1 MQKATVYRSTG
12 SWYDVKTTD
21 GVFLKA
27 RIQGKFRNQ
36 HIKTTNPVAV
46 GDLVDLQINDH
57 NEAVIK
63 NIYPRNNYIIRKS
76 VNLSKEAHI
85 IASNIDLAVLLVTVI
100 NPITSAGFIDRFT
113 VTAQAYNIP
122 ILIVLNKIDIYDL
135 KANNTLAAFEETYYQ
150 AGYQTLQLSDLND
163 IGVAN
168 FIKKIQNKSVLISG
182 NSGAG
187 KSTILNLIPRFYD
200 CKSGDIIIDN
210 QSIYETKISSLRNNI
225 SLVTQDTTLF
235 DDTIKNNI
243 SYSSSNA
250 SQSQIEEAARYS
262 FADEFINKLPNGI
275 HTKLGKAGNTISV
288 GQKQRISIA
297 RGLLRNTPIII
308 LDEPTAALDPKTEN
322 KLIARL
328 KGASKGKL
336 FVIIAHRLSTVKAAD
351 QIIFIENGKIEDVGS
366 HDELMLKKNG
376 RYRHFVNLQNQ

>member
-63 NIYPRNNYIIRKS
+63 NICPRNNYIIRKS

-122 ILIVLNKIDIYDL
+122 ILIVFNKIDIYDL
-135 KANNTLAAFEETYYQ
+135 KANNTLAAFEKTYYQ
-150 AGYQTLQLSDLND
+150 AGYQTLQMSVLND

-187 KSTILNLIPRFYD
+187 KSTLINSLIPDLNLKTGEISSSHLTGKHTTTFAEMFDYNPQTT
-200 CKSGDIIIDN
+200 IIDTPGIKGFGLVDFDKEELATYFPEMLVALKNCKFHNCRHLNEPGCEVLKQLEN
-210 QSIYETKISSLRNNI
+210 QH
-225 SLVTQDTTLF
+225 F
-235 DDTIKNNI
+235 
-243 SYSSSNA
+243 
-250 SQSQIEEAARYS
+250 SQSRYQS
-262 FADEFINKLPNGI
+262 YLAMYHED
-275 HTKLGKAGNTISV
+275 TKANY
-288 GQKQRISIA
+288 R
-297 RGLLRNTPIII
+297 
-308 LDEPTAALDPKTEN
+308 
-322 KLIARL
+322 
-328 KGASKGKL
+328 
-336 FVIIAHRLSTVKAAD
+336 
-351 QIIFIENGKIEDVGS
+351 
-366 HDELMLKKNG
+366 KND
-376 RYRHFVNLQNQ
+376 YI

>member
-122 ILIVLNKIDIYDL
+122 ILIVFNKIDIYDL

-150 AGYQTLQLSDLND
+150 AGYQTLQMSVLND

-187 KSTILNLIPRFYD
+187 KSTLINSLIPDLNLKTGEISSAHLTGKHTTTFAEMFDYNPQTT
-200 CKSGDIIIDN
+200 IIDTPGIKGFGLVDFDKEELATYFPEMLVALKNCKFHNCRHLNEPGCEVLKQLEN
-210 QSIYETKISSLRNNI
+210 QH
-225 SLVTQDTTLF
+225 F
-235 DDTIKNNI
+235 
-243 SYSSSNA
+243 
-250 SQSQIEEAARYS
+250 SQSRYQS
-262 FADEFINKLPNGI
+262 YLAMYHED
-275 HTKLGKAGNTISV
+275 TKANY
-288 GQKQRISIA
+288 R
-297 RGLLRNTPIII
+297 
-308 LDEPTAALDPKTEN
+308 
-322 KLIARL
+322 
-328 KGASKGKL
+328 
-336 FVIIAHRLSTVKAAD
+336 
-351 QIIFIENGKIEDVGS
+351 
-366 HDELMLKKNG
+366 KND
-376 RYRHFVNLQNQ
+376 YI

>member
-1 MQKATVYRSTG
+1 MQKGTVYRSTG
-12 SWYDVKTTD
+12 SWYDVKTSD

-36 HIKTTNPVAV
+36 DIKTTNPVAV

-122 ILIVLNKIDIYDL
+122 ILIVFNKIDIYDL
-135 KANNTLAAFEETYYQ
+135 KANNTLAAFEKSYYQ
-150 AGYQTLQLSDLND
+150 AGYQTLQMSVLND

-187 KSTILNLIPRFYD
+187 KSTLINSLIPDLNLKTSEISSSHLTGKHTTTFAEMFDYNPQTT
-200 CKSGDIIIDN
+200 IIDTPGIKGFGLVDFDKEELATYFPEMLVALKNCKFHNCRHLNEPGCEVLKQLEN
-210 QSIYETKISSLRNNI
+210 QH
-225 SLVTQDTTLF
+225 F
-235 DDTIKNNI
+235 
-243 SYSSSNA
+243 
-250 SQSQIEEAARYS
+250 SQSRYQS
-262 FADEFINKLPNGI
+262 YLAMYHED
-275 HTKLGKAGNTISV
+275 TKANY
-288 GQKQRISIA
+288 R
-297 RGLLRNTPIII
+297 
-308 LDEPTAALDPKTEN
+308 
-322 KLIARL
+322 
-328 KGASKGKL
+328 
-336 FVIIAHRLSTVKAAD
+336 
-351 QIIFIENGKIEDVGS
+351 
-366 HDELMLKKNG
+366 KND
-376 RYRHFVNLQNQ
+376 YI

>member
-122 ILIVLNKIDIYDL
+122 ILIVFNKIDIYDL

-150 AGYQTLQLSDLND
+150 AGYQTLQMSVLND

-187 KSTILNLIPRFYD
+187 KSTLINSLIPDLNLKTGEISSSHLTGKHTTTFAEMFDYNPQTT
-200 CKSGDIIIDN
+200 IIDTPGIKGFGLVDFDKEELATYFPEMLVALKNCKFHNCRHLNEPGREVLKQLEN
-210 QSIYETKISSLRNNI
+210 QH
-225 SLVTQDTTLF
+225 F
-235 DDTIKNNI
+235 
-243 SYSSSNA
+243 
-250 SQSQIEEAARYS
+250 SQSRYQS
-262 FADEFINKLPNGI
+262 YLAMYHED
-275 HTKLGKAGNTISV
+275 TKANY
-288 GQKQRISIA
+288 R
-297 RGLLRNTPIII
+297 
-308 LDEPTAALDPKTEN
+308 
-322 KLIARL
+322 
-328 KGASKGKL
+328 
-336 FVIIAHRLSTVKAAD
+336 
-351 QIIFIENGKIEDVGS
+351 
-366 HDELMLKKNG
+366 KND
-376 RYRHFVNLQNQ
+376 YI